1 MRALIIEDLPADAEL
16 ITEQLRRDG
25 FELDWVRVE
34 NEPAFRAALD
44 PRPDVILSD
53 FHLPTF
59 GPSRAMEILRE
70 SGIDIPF
77 IVVSGTIGEEAAT
90 EIMRNGADD
99 YISKHKPARLGMG

>member
-1 MRALIIEDLPADAEL
+1 MRALIVEDIPADAEL

-25 FELDWVRVE
+25 LAVNWVRVD
-34 NEPAFRAALD
+34 NEPAYRAALD
-44 PRPDVILSD
+44 PLPDVILSD

-59 GPSRAMEILRE
+59 GPSRAMQILRE

-90 EIMRNGADD
+90 ELMREGADD
-99 YISKHKPARLGMG
+99 